1 VLACAGNA
9 FGLWCGGCSFIF
21 AASRRVILG
30 VETNIARGAS
40 ERSHDGCN
48 SSLVLHTKVGMM
60 WMTYMLTNVVEGAR
74 RERGASGDDLA
85 EDRRK
90 CALCAID
97 TMM

>member
-1 VLACAGNA
+1 
-9 FGLWCGGCSFIF
+9 
-21 AASRRVILG
+21 
-30 VETNIARGAS
+30 
-40 ERSHDGCN
+40 
-48 SSLVLHTKVGMM
+48 MM